1 MGGAFQATG
10 KSVYSMIVSFVRQL
24 IFLIPA
30 AFVLS
35 LMGQK
40 VGNSNLVWWS
50 YPLAEVVA
58 LLLTLFFYIK
68 LRRKVLNHLPD
79 NGETEI

>member
-1 MGGAFQATG
+1 
-10 KSVYSMIVSFVRQL
+10 MIVSFVRQL

-30 AFVLS
+30 AFALS